1 MKVPS
6 FLIASL
12 TVALGAAIASPAM
25 AQEEAPRARPGGA
38 RFVFEPQV
46 IRTSAPLPKSNHYS
60 GPIGTVS
67 HGSVPKGIFGQGV
80 NPSIFNR
87 PAPVAAVPQVQ
98 TNVFPQIVAQQ
109 PVPFQNVFGKPMTAA
124 PMTAKPMTMS
134 QVPAPKSA
142 PRTSSSR
149 AVAGRV
155 LSPRRSNGLVARSA
169 PMIQSMPGS
178 GFKQGTYIP
187 TSSGSGF
194 SSTTSVTGVI
204 HQQK

>member
-1 MKVPS
+1 MKVQS

-12 TVALGAAIASPAM
+12 TVALGAVIASPAM
-25 AQEEAPRARPGGA
+25 AQEEAPRKDSRFHFEPNVYGGERGGA
-38 RFVFEPQV
+38 R
-46 IRTSAPLPKSNHYS
+46 RSNHYS

-80 NPSIFNR
+80 SPSIFNR

-187 TSSGSGF
+187 TSSGGGF

>member
-1 MKVPS
+1 MKVQS

-25 AQEEAPRARPGGA
+25 AQEEGKAQPRGM
-38 RFVFEPQV
+38 RFQFEPNRYGAG
-46 IRTSAPLPKSNHYS
+46 IAAERSNHYS
-60 GPIGTVS
+60 GPIGKVS

-87 PAPVAAVPQVQ
+87 APVAAAPQVQ

-124 PMTAKPMTMS
+124 PMTAKPMTVS

-155 LSPRRSNGLVARSA
+155 LSPRRPTGLIARSA

-187 TSSGSGF
+187 TSSGGGF

>member
-1 MKVPS
+1 MKVQS

-12 TVALGAAIASPAM
+12 TVALGAVIASPAM
-25 AQEEAPRARPGGA
+25 AQEEAPRKDSRFHFEPNVYGGERGGA
-38 RFVFEPQV
+38 R
-46 IRTSAPLPKSNHYS
+46 RSNHYS

-155 LSPRRSNGLVARSA
+155 LSPKRTNGLIARSK
-169 PMIQSMPGS
+169 PMIQSMPG
-178 GFKQGTYIP
+178 GFSQGSSIP
-187 TSSGSGF
+187 TSSGGGF
-194 SSTTSVTGVI
+194 SSSTSVSGTVRGW
-204 HQQK
+204 K

>member
-1 MKVPS
+1 MKVQS

-25 AQEEAPRARPGGA
+25 AQEEGKAQPRGMRFQFESNRYGA
-38 RFVFEPQV
+38 GIAAER
-46 IRTSAPLPKSNHYS
+46 SNHYS
-60 GPIGTVS
+60 GPIGKVS

-87 PAPVAAVPQVQ
+87 APVAAAPQVQ

-155 LSPRRSNGLVARSA
+155 LSPRRPTGLIARSK
-169 PMIQSMPGS
+169 PMIQSMPG
-178 GFKQGTYIP
+178 GFSQGPSIP
-187 TSSGSGF
+187 TSGSSS
-194 SSTTSVTGVI
+194 SSTTSVTGVVRGW
-204 HQQK
+204 K